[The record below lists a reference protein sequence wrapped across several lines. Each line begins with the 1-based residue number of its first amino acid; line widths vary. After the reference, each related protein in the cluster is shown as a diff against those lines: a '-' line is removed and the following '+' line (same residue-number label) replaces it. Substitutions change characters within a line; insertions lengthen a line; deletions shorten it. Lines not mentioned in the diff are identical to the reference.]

1 MFVESLNVDIWG
13 GCKSRFL
20 KSLKMELFWR
30 ASMGVQ
36 IVILES
42 LNVRVLAS
50 LKRGSANR
58 GFGEPQPTKYPPCS
72 DASVLI
78 GFGFVVWA

>member
-1 MFVESLNVDIWG
+1 
-13 GCKSRFL
+13 
-20 KSLKMELFWR
+20 MELFWR

-36 IVILES
+36 IVMLES
-42 LNVRVLAS
+42 LNVAVLAS

-72 DASVLI
+72 DASVLGLALLSGLEQI
-78 GFGFVVWA
+78 RDLRQHWMPFMFNACVHG